1 MPDLDIRFLSI
12 PIIFY
17 LSSVFIT
24 CFSAFLILGK
34 TKKQTAD
41 YLLAVWFFIIA
52 VHLVFFILFYS
63 NQFSNF
69 PHLLGID
76 IPIPLIHGPMLYL
89 YILCLTGRQPNK
101 YKWLLH
107 FAPAILTYIYLISFF
122 TLTSQEKIHVYE
134 YGNTAYRF
142 FRKIIMVIIILSGIL
157 YVTLSIMT
165 VRQYKRRISDL
176 YSNTEKINLNWSYY
190 LITGIALIWVAV
202 IMKNETLIFTL
213 VSLFIIVTAYFGI
226 SRVGILEFTSK
237 QSDAPEEKQAEQNDD
252 IIAVKYQKNFAGEEA
267 IQSTYQKL
275 NFRME
280 HEKLY
285 KDPELNLNQVASL
298 LDVHPNILS
307 QTINSV
313 ENKNFYDYINQ
324 HRIEEFKRIVIL
336 PENQKFT
343 ILSLAFES
351 GFNSKT
357 SFNRNFKKYM
367 DCSPREYI
375 KSQNLTQE
383 QS

>member
-12 PIIFY
+12 PVIFY

-41 YLLAVWFFIIA
+41 YLLAIWFFIIA
-52 VHLVFFILFYS
+52 IHLIFFILFYS
-63 NQFSNF
+63 GQFSSF
-69 PHLLGID
+69 PYLLGLD
-76 IPIPLIHGPMLYL
+76 IPLPLIHGPMLYL
-89 YILCLTGRQPNK
+89 YILCLTGQQPNR

-165 VRQYKRRISDL
+165 VRQYKRQISDL

-190 LITGIALIWVAV
+190 LITGIALIWIAV

-213 VSLFIIVTAYFGI
+213 VGLFILVASYFGI
-226 SRVGILEFTSK
+226 SHANILGLSAI
-237 QSDAPEEKQAEQNDD
+237 QSNNSEEKQVVNENS
-252 IIAVKYQKNFAGEEA
+252 ITVKYQKNFAGEEV
-267 IQSTYQKL
+267 IQSIYQKL
-275 NFRME
+275 SFRME

-285 KDPELNLNQVASL
+285 KDPELNLNQVAVL
-298 LDVHPNILS
+298 LNVHPNILS

-367 DCSPREYI
+367 DCSPREFI
-375 KSQNLTQE
+375 KNQNMNRE
-383 QS
+383 

>member
-12 PIIFY
+12 PVIFY

-34 TKKQTAD
+34 TKKRTAD
-41 YLLAVWFFIIA
+41 YLLAIWFFIIA
-52 VHLVFFILFYS
+52 IHLIFFILFYS
-63 NQFSNF
+63 GQFSSF
-69 PHLLGID
+69 PYLLGLD
-76 IPIPLIHGPMLYL
+76 IPLPLIHGPMLYL
-89 YILCLTGRQPNK
+89 YILCLTGQQPNR

-213 VSLFIIVTAYFGI
+213 VGLFILVASYFGI
-226 SRVGILEFTSK
+226 THANILGLSAI
-237 QSDAPEEKQAEQNDD
+237 QSNNSEEKQVVNENS
-252 IIAVKYQKNFAGEEA
+252 ITVKYQKNFAGEEV
-267 IQSTYQKL
+267 IQSIYQKL
-275 NFRME
+275 RFRME

-285 KDPELNLNQVASL
+285 KDPELNLNQVAVL
-298 LDVHPNILS
+298 LNVHPNILS

-367 DCSPREYI
+367 DCSPREFI
-375 KSQNLTQE
+375 KNQNMNRE
-383 QS
+383 

>member
-1 MPDLDIRFLSI
+1 
-12 PIIFY
+12 
-17 LSSVFIT
+17 
-24 CFSAFLILGK
+24 
-34 TKKQTAD
+34 
-41 YLLAVWFFIIA
+41 
-52 VHLVFFILFYS
+52 
-63 NQFSNF
+63 
-69 PHLLGID
+69 
-76 IPIPLIHGPMLYL
+76 
-89 YILCLTGRQPNK
+89 
-101 YKWLLH
+101 
-107 FAPAILTYIYLISFF
+107 
-122 TLTSQEKIHVYE
+122 
-134 YGNTAYRF
+134 
-142 FRKIIMVIIILSGIL
+142 
-157 YVTLSIMT
+157 MT

-213 VSLFIIVTAYFGI
+213 VGLFILVASYFGI
-226 SRVGILEFTSK
+226 SHANILGLSAI
-237 QSDAPEEKQAEQNDD
+237 QSNNSEEKQVVNENS
-252 IIAVKYQKNFAGEEA
+252 ITVKYQKNFAGEEA

>member
-1 MPDLDIRFLSI
+1 M
-12 PIIFY
+12 
-17 LSSVFIT
+17 
-24 CFSAFLILGK
+24 
-34 TKKQTAD
+34 
-41 YLLAVWFFIIA
+41 
-52 VHLVFFILFYS
+52 
-63 NQFSNF
+63 
-69 PHLLGID
+69 
-76 IPIPLIHGPMLYL
+76 
-89 YILCLTGRQPNK
+89 
-101 YKWLLH
+101 H

-134 YGNTAYRF
+134 YGNTAYRS

-157 YVTLSIMT
+157 YVIFSINA
-165 VRQYKRRISDL
+165 VRQYKRQISDL

-190 LITGIALIWVAV
+190 LITGIALIWIAV
-202 IMKNETLIFTL
+202 IIKNETLIFTL

-252 IIAVKYQKNFAGEEA
+252 IIAVKYQKNFAGENA
-267 IQSTYQKL
+267 IRDTYKKLTYQ
-275 NFRME
+275 ME
-280 HEKLY
+280 YEKLY

-324 HRIEEFKRIVIL
+324 HRIEEFKRIVVL

-375 KSQNLTQE
+375 KSQNLSQE